1 MENIKNRYL
10 ILIALMLFSSVLVS
24 FLNYDTD
31 NKAEA
36 SIQTIEKIP
45 LNLGKW
51 HGVDVSLEENIY
63 EILETKSIINRA
75 YHTEKGKKV
84 FLSIVYYPETKVDFH
99 APEACL
105 AGQGIQI
112 SKTTKTIYITHKGRK
127 TKINLNQLV
136 RKTNNSNELIYY
148 FYKAG
153 DFLGKNY
160 IKLRFALAMNKFSTK
175 EKSGALIRI
184 STPAL
189 NSDYQP
195 ASENLISFIAELY
208 PYLNKYL

>member
-1 MENIKNRYL
+1 MESIKNRYL
-10 ILIALMLFSSVLVS
+10 ILIALMLFSSVVVS
-24 FLNYDTD
+24 VLNYDTD

-36 SIQTIEKIP
+36 SMQTIEKIP

-51 HGVDVSLEENIY
+51 NGIDVSLEENIY
-63 EILETKSIINRA
+63 EILETKSIIHRT
-75 YHTEKGKKV
+75 YHKEKGKKV

-99 APEACL
+99 APESCL

-112 SKTTKTIYITHKGRK
+112 SKTGKTIYITHKGRK
-127 TKINLNQLV
+127 VKISLNQLV

-153 DFLGKNY
+153 DFLGKSY

-189 NSDYQP
+189 NNDYQP

-208 PYLNKYL
+208 PSLIKYL

>member
-1 MENIKNRYL
+1 MSYGKR
-10 ILIALMLFSSVLVS
+10 
-24 FLNYDTD
+24 
-31 NKAEA
+31 K
-36 SIQTIEKIP
+36 KI
-45 LNLGKW
+45 
-51 HGVDVSLEENIY
+51 
-63 EILETKSIINRA
+63 
-75 YHTEKGKKV
+75 

-99 APEACL
+99 APEGCL

-112 SKTTKTIYITHKGRK
+112 SKTAKTIYITHKERK
-127 TKINLNQLV
+127 VKINLNQLV
-136 RKTNNSNELIYY
+136 RKNNNSNELIYY

-153 DFLGKNY
+153 DFHGKSY
-160 IKLRFALAMNKFSTK
+160 IRLRLALAMNKFSTK

-208 PYLNKYL
+208 PYLIKHL